1 MSISRLTRLHRA
13 GVAAGAL
20 LLLAACDQ
28 PASADKAAAA
38 PPPASAQQK
47 GATVEDAV
55 RFVERAEA
63 QLAEAREHSGRLAW
77 VMNTYITPDTLK
89 LSSEAG
95 AAYSALVAKLTAE
108 SKQFVGL
115 DLPADVAR
123 KLSLL
128 RNETA
133 LPSPADAALNKELA
147 ELDAKLGELY
157 ATGKVCRDDGSD
169 CKTLDEIDDIFRSSR
184 DEKELRRLW
193 TGWHT
198 VAQPM
203 RPLYQREA
211 EIANIGAKELGL
223 TDTGALWRSGYD
235 MKPEEF
241 EAETDRLWEQVKP
254 LYTALHCYAR
264 TKLGEKYGT
273 DVVPQDKPIPAHLLG
288 NMWAQEW
295 GNIYDIVAPKQAT
308 RNVDVTALLT
318 KAGYD
323 PIKMTKSAEGF
334 FTGLGFASMPQ
345 TFWDRS
351 MLTRPKDREVVCH
364 ASAWDIDDK
373 DDIRIKM
380 CMRVNGDDFQ
390 TIHHEMGHNIY
401 QRAYK
406 AQSTLFRNGANDGF
420 HEAIGDF
427 IALSVT
433 PGYLVKLGLL
443 DKEPSTDGDIGLLL
457 QQAMDKVAFMPFGL
471 LIDKWR
477 WDVFSGKTKPEDYN
491 KAWWDLRVKY
501 QGVAA
506 PVERTEADFDPGA
519 KNHVATSVPYVRY
532 FLARILQFQFHQ
544 AACQQ
549 AGYTGPLHRCSIA
562 GNTEVG
568 KRFNAMLEMGASKPW
583 PEALKT
589 FTGSDKMDAGAMLA
603 YFAPLKDWL
612 DKQNEGK
619 SCGW

>member
-1 MSISRLTRLHRA
+1 MRLSHLLRT
-13 GVAAGAL
+13 GAAIGTL
-20 LLLAACDQ
+20 FLLASCS
-28 PASADKAAAA
+28 PADEKKAEAPAASTAPTAADAA
-38 PPPASAQQK
+38 
-47 GATVEDAV
+47 E
-55 RFVERAEA
+55 FVARAEA
-63 QLAEAREHSGRLAW
+63 ELAEAREKASRQAW

-89 LSSEAG
+89 LSSESG
-95 AAYSALVAKLTAE
+95 AAYSALVARLIAE

-115 DLPADVAR
+115 ELAPDVAR

-128 RNETA
+128 RNETS
-133 LPSPADAALNKELA
+133 LPSPADPALNKELA

-169 CKTLDEIDDIFRSSR
+169 CKTLDEIDDIFRTSR
-184 DEKELRRLW
+184 DEKELKRLW
-193 TGWHT
+193 TGWHK

-203 RPLYQREA
+203 RPIYQREV
-211 EIANIGAKELGL
+211 EVANIGAKELGMPDAG
-223 TDTGALWRSGYD
+223 TLWRSGYD
-235 MKPEEF
+235 MPAEAF
-241 EAETDRLWEQVKP
+241 EAEADRLWDQVKP
-254 LYTALHCYAR
+254 LYTSLHCYAR
-264 TKLGEKYGT
+264 TKLGETYGT

-308 RNVDVTALLT
+308 KNVDVTGLLT
-318 KAGYD
+318 KANYD
-323 PIKMTKSAEGF
+323 AVKMTKSAEGF
-334 FTGLGFASMPQ
+334 FTGLGFQPMPQ
-345 TFWDRS
+345 TFWERS
-351 MLTRPKDREVVCH
+351 MLTRPQDREVVCH

-406 AQSTLFRNGANDGF
+406 DQPTLFRNGANDGF

-443 DKEPSTDGDIGLLL
+443 DKEPATDGDIGLLL
-457 QQAMDKVAFMPFGL
+457 QQALDKVAFMPFGL

-491 KAWWDLRVKY
+491 KAWWDLRTKY

-532 FLARILQFQFHQ
+532 FLARVLQFQFHQ

-568 KRFNAMLEMGASKPW
+568 KRFNAMMEMGASKPW
-583 PEALKT
+583 PEALAA
-589 FTGSDKMDAGAMLA
+589 FTGSEKMDAGAMLA
-603 YFAPLKDWL
+603 YFAPLKEWL

-619 SCGW
+619 SCGWQG

>member
-1 MSISRLTRLHRA
+1 MRLSHLLRT
-13 GVAAGAL
+13 GAAIGTLFL
-20 LLLAACDQ
+20 LTACQPGDKKAEAPAA
-28 PASADKAAAA
+28 PAKATAADAAA
-38 PPPASAQQK
+38 
-47 GATVEDAV
+47 
-55 RFVERAEA
+55 FVERAEA
-63 QLAEAREHSGRLAW
+63 ELGAAREKLNRQSW
-77 VMNTYITPDTLK
+77 VMNTYITPDTLA
-89 LSSEAG
+89 LSSATG
-95 AAYSALVAKLTAE
+95 AEYSALVARLIAE

-115 DLPADVAR
+115 DLAPDVAR
-123 KLSLL
+123 KLALL

-133 LPSPADAALNKELA
+133 LPSPADPALNKELS

-157 ATGKVCRDDGSD
+157 ATGKVCREDGSD
-169 CKTLDEIDDIFRSSR
+169 CLTLDEIDDIFRTSR
-184 DEKELRRLW
+184 DEKELKRLW
-193 TGWHT
+193 TGWHK

-203 RPLYQREA
+203 RPIYQREA
-211 EIANIGAKELGL
+211 EIANIGAKELGMPDAG
-223 TDTGALWRSGYD
+223 TLWRSGYD
-235 MKPEEF
+235 MTAEQF
-241 EAETDRLWEQVKP
+241 EAEADRLWEQVKP
-254 LYTALHCYAR
+254 LYTSLHCYTR
-264 TKLGEKYGT
+264 SKLGEKYGT

-295 GNIYDIVAPKQAT
+295 GNVYDLVAPKQTA

-318 KAGYD
+318 KANYD

-334 FTGLGFASMPQ
+334 FTGLGFDPMPQ
-345 TFWDRS
+345 TFWERS

-443 DKEPSTDGDIGLLL
+443 DKEPSTEGDTGLLL
-457 QQAMDKVAFMPFGL
+457 QQALDKVAFLPFGL

-477 WDVFSGKTKPEDYN
+477 WDVFNGKIKPEDYN
-491 KAWWDLRVKY
+491 KAWWDLRTKY

-562 GNTEVG
+562 GNAEVG
-568 KRFNAMLEMGASKPW
+568 KRFNAMMEMGASKPW
-583 PEALKT
+583 PEALKA
-589 FTGSDKMDAGAMLA
+589 FTGSEQMDAGAMLA
-603 YFAPLKDWL
+603 YFAPLKEWL

-619 SCGW
+619 SCGWQ

>member
-1 MSISRLTRLHRA
+1 MRLSHLLRT
-13 GVAAGAL
+13 GAAIGTL
-20 LLLAACDQ
+20 FLLASCS
-28 PASADKAAAA
+28 PADEK
-38 PPPASAQQK
+38 K
-47 GATVEDAV
+47 
-55 RFVERAEA
+55 AEA
-63 QLAEAREHSGRLAW
+63 PAASTAPTAADAAEFVARTEAELAEAREKASRQAW

-89 LSSEAG
+89 LSSESG
-95 AAYSALVAKLTAE
+95 AAYSALVARLIAE

-115 DLPADVAR
+115 ELAPDVAR

-128 RNETA
+128 RNETS
-133 LPSPADAALNKELA
+133 LPSPADPALNKELA

-157 ATGKVCRDDGSD
+157 ATGKVCRADGSA
-169 CKTLDEIDDIFRSSR
+169 CLTLDEIDDVFRTSR
-184 DEKELRRLW
+184 DEKELKRLW
-193 TGWHT
+193 TGWHN

-203 RPLYQREA
+203 RPIYQREA
-211 EIANIGAKELGL
+211 EIANIGAKELGMPDAG
-223 TDTGALWRSGYD
+223 TLWRSGYD
-235 MKPEEF
+235 MKPEQF
-241 EAETDRLWEQVKP
+241 EAEADRLWEQVKP
-254 LYTALHCYAR
+254 LYTSLHCYAR
-264 TKLGEKYGT
+264 TKLGETYGT

-295 GNIYDIVAPKQAT
+295 GNIYDIVAPKQT
-308 RNVDVTALLT
+308 VRNVDVTELLT
-318 KAGYD
+318 KADYD
-323 PIKMTKSAEGF
+323 AVKMTKSAEGF
-334 FTGLGFASMPQ
+334 FTGLGFEPMPQ
-345 TFWDRS
+345 TFWERS

-380 CMRVNGDDFQ
+380 CMRVNGGDFQ

-443 DKEPSTDGDIGLLL
+443 DKEPATEGDTGLLL
-457 QQAMDKVAFMPFGL
+457 QQALDKVAFLPFGL

-477 WDVFSGKTKPEDYN
+477 WDVFNGKIQPADYN
-491 KAWWDLRVKY
+491 KAWWELRTKY

-506 PVERTEADFDPGA
+506 PVERSEADFDPGA

-568 KRFNAMLEMGASKPW
+568 KRFNAMMEMGASRPW
-583 PEALKT
+583 PEALNA
-589 FTGSDKMDAGAMLA
+589 FTGTSQMDAGAMLA
-603 YFAPLKDWL
+603 YFAPLKAWL